1 MDNKLITKI
10 NYSVGK
16 ALEGNISFKSSDG
29 KLEELKKVSNQFES
43 IFINQVLKQA
53 RQGKIA
59 DGILASDA
67 EETFNTMIDQ
77 EYSKILSEKS
87 NFGIAEAIFEQFK
100 THVNAKRK

>member
-1 MDNKLITKI
+1 MDNKLITKT
-10 NYSVGK
+10 NYSVGNT
-16 ALEGNISFKSSDG
+16 LEGNINFKSSDD
-29 KLEELKKVSNQFES
+29 KLEELRNVSNQFES

-59 DGILASDA
+59 DGILNSDA

-87 NFGIAEAIFEQFK
+87 NFGIAEAIFDQFK
-100 THVNAKRK
+100 THVSAKRK

>member
-1 MDNKLITKI
+1 MDNKLITKT
-10 NYSVGK
+10 NYSVGS
-16 ALEGNISFKSSDG
+16 ALKGNINFKSSDS
-29 KLEELKKVSNQFES
+29 KLEELRSVSNQFES

-59 DGILASDA
+59 DGILNSDA

-87 NFGIAEAIFEQFK
+87 NFGIAEAIFDQFK
-100 THVNAKRK
+100 THVSAKRK

>member
-1 MDNKLITKI
+1 MDNNLIKKM
-10 NYSVGK
+10 NYSVGS
-16 ALEGNISFKSSDG
+16 ALDRNIKFNSSNE
-29 KLEELKKVSNQFES
+29 KLEELKNVSNQFES

-59 DGILASDA
+59 DGILDSDA

-87 NFGIAEAIFEQFK
+87 NFGIAEAIFDQFK
-100 THVNAKRK
+100 MHVGAKRK

>member
-10 NYSVGK
+10 KYSVGNS
-16 ALEGNISFKSSDG
+16 LERNINFNSSDQ
-29 KLEELKKVSNQFES
+29 KLEELKNVSNQFES

-59 DGILASDA
+59 DGILDSDA
-67 EETFNTMIDQ
+67 EKTFNTMIDQ

>member
-10 NYSVGK
+10 KYSVGNS
-16 ALEGNISFKSSDG
+16 LEKNINFNSSDQ
-29 KLEELKKVSNQFES
+29 KLEELKNVSNQFES

-59 DGILASDA
+59 DGILNSDA

-87 NFGIAEAIFEQFK
+87 NFGIAEAIFDQFK
-100 THVNAKRK
+100 THVSAKRK

>member
-10 NYSVGK
+10 KYSVGNS
-16 ALEGNISFKSSDG
+16 LERNINFNSSDQ
-29 KLEELKKVSNQFES
+29 KLEELKNVSNQFES

-59 DGILASDA
+59 DGILNSDA

-87 NFGIAEAIFEQFK
+87 NFGIAESIFDQFK
-100 THVNAKRK
+100 THVSAKRK

>member
-10 NYSVGK
+10 HYSAGN
-16 ALEGNISFKSSDG
+16 ALDRKISLNSSDK
-29 KLEELKKVSNQFES
+29 KLEELKNVSNQFES

-87 NFGIAEAIFEQFK
+87 NFGIAEAIFDQFK
-100 THVNAKRK
+100 THVSAKRK

>member
-10 NYSVGK
+10 KYSVGNS
-16 ALEGNISFKSSDG
+16 LERNINFNSSDQ
-29 KLEELKKVSNQFES
+29 KLEELKNVSNQFES

-59 DGILASDA
+59 DGILNSDA

-87 NFGIAEAIFEQFK
+87 NFGIAEAIFDQFK
-100 THVNAKRK
+100 THVSAKRK

>member
-1 MDNKLITKI
+1 MDNNLIKKM
-10 NYSVGK
+10 NYSVGS
-16 ALEGNISFKSSDG
+16 ALDRNIKFNSSNE
-29 KLEELKKVSNQFES
+29 KLEELKNVSNQFES

-59 DGILASDA
+59 DGILDSDA

-87 NFGIAEAIFEQFK
+87 NFGIAEAIFDQFK
-100 THVNAKRK
+100 THVSAKRK

>member
-10 NYSVGK
+10 KYSVGNS
-16 ALEGNISFKSSDG
+16 LERNINFNSSDQ
-29 KLEELKKVSNQFES
+29 KLEELKNVSNQFES

-59 DGILASDA
+59 DGILNSDA

-87 NFGIAEAIFEQFK
+87 NFGIAEAIFDQFK
-100 THVNAKRK
+100 MHVGAKRK

>member
-1 MDNKLITKI
+1 MDNNLIKKM
-10 NYSVGK
+10 NYSVGS
-16 ALEGNISFKSSDG
+16 ALDRNITFNSSNE
-29 KLEELKKVSNQFES
+29 KLEELKNVSNQFES

-59 DGILASDA
+59 DGILDSDA

-87 NFGIAEAIFEQFK
+87 NFGIAEAIFDQFK
-100 THVNAKRK
+100 THVSAKRK

>member
-10 NYSVGK
+10 QYSVGNG
-16 ALEGNISFKSSDG
+16 LDGNISFKSSGG
-29 KLEELKKVSNQFES
+29 KLEELKNVSNQFES

-59 DGILASDA
+59 DGILDSDA
-67 EETFNTMIDQ
+67 EKTFNTMIDQ

-87 NFGIAEAIFEQFK
+87 NFGIAEAIFDQFK
-100 THVNAKRK
+100 THVSAKRK

>member
-10 NYSVGK
+10 HYSAGN
-16 ALEGNISFKSSDG
+16 ALDRKISFNSSDK
-29 KLEELKKVSNQFES
+29 KLEELKNVSNQFES

-59 DGILASDA
+59 DGILDSDA
-67 EETFNTMIDQ
+67 EKTFNTMIDQ

-87 NFGIAEAIFEQFK
+87 NFGIAEAIFDQFK
-100 THVNAKRK
+100 THVSAKRK